1 VISAI
6 GRMGQIG
13 AMLEVTVRALVNR
26 RRTLL
31 MLLLASAP
39 ILIALLIR
47 LAGRPSDPER
57 LAGNILDG
65 LVLRTV
71 LPLIALVFG
80 TAALGSELE
89 DGTATFLFTKP
100 VRRWK
105 IVLAKWFGAA
115 ALTSALVVPAAVI
128 AGLLISGDQ
137 GGGLGLT
144 LAAAVACLVAIV
156 AYTAIFVALSSVT
169 SRALVVGLVYVLIWE
184 GVLAGLFEGTRIFS
198 IRQYAMSVWDELD
211 PTGRINAPL
220 DVLPALLLA
229 TVVVVLAFG
238 IATMQ
243 LTRYQVRAPE

>member
-1 VISAI
+1 MIAAVGA
-6 GRMGQIG
+6 MGQIG
-13 AMLEVTVRALVNR
+13 AILEVTVRALVNR

-39 ILIALLIR
+39 VLIALLIR
-47 LAGRPSDPER
+47 VAGRPVDPER

-100 VRRWK
+100 VPRWK

-115 ALTSALVVPAAVI
+115 ALTTALVVPAAVI
-128 AGLLISGDQ
+128 AGVLIAGDQ

-144 LAAAVACLVAIV
+144 LAAAVAC
-156 AYTAIFVALSSVT
+156 
-169 SRALVVGLVYVLIWE
+169 VVGDRVLHRGLRRPQRSDVAVARAGARLRADLGGRAR
-184 GVLAGLFEGTRIFS
+184 GVVRGHPDL
-198 IRQYAMSVWDELD
+198 QH
-211 PTGRINAPL
+211 PP
-220 DVLPALLLA
+220 
-229 TVVVVLAFG
+229 
-238 IATMQ
+238 
-243 LTRYQVRAPE
+243 VRAGGLGFA

>member
-1 VISAI
+1 MLAAV
-6 GRMGQIG
+6 GGFGQIG

-47 LAGRPSDPER
+47 LAGRPADPER

-144 LAAAVACLVAIV
+144 FAAAVACLVAIV

-198 IRQYAMSVWDELD
+198 IRQ
-211 PTGRINAPL
+211 
-220 DVLPALLLA
+220 
-229 TVVVVLAFG
+229 
-238 IATMQ
+238 
-243 LTRYQVRAPE
+243 

>member
-1 VISAI
+1 
-6 GRMGQIG
+6 M
-13 AMLEVTVRALVNR
+13 RALVNR

-47 LAGRPSDPER
+47 LAGRPADPER
-57 LAGNILDG
+57 LAANILDG
-65 LVLRTV
+65 LVVRTV

-100 VRRWK
+100 VPRWK
-105 IVLAKWFGAA
+105 IVLAKWLGAA
-115 ALTSALVVPAAVI
+115 ALTSALIVPAAIV

-144 LAAAVACLVAIV
+144 LAAAVACLVAIA
-156 AYTAIFVALSSVT
+156 AYTAIFVALSILT

-198 IRQYAMSVWDELD
+198 VRQYAMAVWDELD
-211 PTGRINAPL
+211 PTARIDAPL
-220 DVLPALLLA
+220 DLLPALALA
-229 TVVVVLAFG
+229 GGVVALAFG
-238 IATMQ
+238 IATTQ
-243 LTRYQVRAPE
+243 LARYQVRAPE

>member
-1 VISAI
+1 
-6 GRMGQIG
+6 MGQIG

-39 ILIALLIR
+39 VLVALLIR
-47 LAGRPSDPER
+47 LAGRPADPER
-57 LAGNILDG
+57 LAANILDG

-100 VRRWK
+100 VPRWK

-115 ALTSALVVPAAVI
+115 ALSTALVVPAAVL

-144 LAAAVACLVAIV
+144 LSAAVACIVAIV
-156 AYTAIFVALSSVT
+156 AYTAIFVALSILT

-198 IRQYAMSVWDELD
+198 IRQYALAVWDALD
-211 PTGRINAPL
+211 ATGRITAPL
-220 DVLPALLLA
+220 GLVPAVVLA
-229 TVVVVLAFG
+229 TVVVALAFAIG
-238 IATMQ
+238 TTQ